1 MTNHL
6 PRLLIVDDSAEFL
19 SFMEALLTSE
29 GFPVETA
36 ATAEAV
42 RERVA
47 ATPPDLVICDVRMPD
62 MEPFGVLSVLR
73 ENAHTR
79 NVPVL
84 LCTGAVQEV
93 DQAERWLA
101 ERGVEVLFKPFDV
114 EELLARIHK
123 LSRRKTC

>member
-1 MTNHL
+1 MANHL

-19 SFMEALLTSE
+19 SFMEALLASE
-29 GFPVETA
+29 GFTVEIA
-36 ATAEAV
+36 STAEAV
-42 RERVA
+42 QDRVA
-47 ATPPDLVICDVRMPD
+47 SAVPDLVICDVRMPD
-62 MEPFGVLSVLR
+62 MAPFAVLDLLR
-73 ENAHTR
+73 EHDSTR

-114 EELLARIHK
+114 DDLLSRIQK
-123 LSRRKTC
+123 LSKHRTG